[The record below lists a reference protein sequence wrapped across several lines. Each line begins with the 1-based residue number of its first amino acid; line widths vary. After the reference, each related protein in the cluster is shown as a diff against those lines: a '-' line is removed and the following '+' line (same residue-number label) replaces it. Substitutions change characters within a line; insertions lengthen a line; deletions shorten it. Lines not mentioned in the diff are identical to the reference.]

1 MIFRT
6 NVASDAKKKKN
17 KKREER
23 KVDSVTSNWFCDQ
36 EKRCEKKRKRKD
48 EFSKIEVL
56 YVPIAEN
63 LKTMAIPSL
72 LELSMGGRK
81 MVVVVVGGD
90 TRSGK
95 KYPVPGISSLAHVEK
110 TIGGRTIG
118 RGLGIFCAG
127 LFGLRLG
134 WKGGRER
141 LSIRLNLCAFTIH
154 SAYTMFFD
162 EDSPCQVTPPSFP
175 LSRSLRPLL

>member
-1 MIFRT
+1 MI
-6 NVASDAKKKKN
+6 KKKDVK
-17 KKREER
+17 
-23 KVDSVTSNWFCDQ
+23 
-36 EKRCEKKRKRKD
+36 KKRKRKD

-134 WKGGRER
+134 
-141 LSIRLNLCAFTIH
+141 
-154 SAYTMFFD
+154 
-162 EDSPCQVTPPSFP
+162 
-175 LSRSLRPLL
+175 